1 MTVHLGAL
9 HTEVCFLWYPWSIF
23 ELGDGGR
30 SEFRERRRCVYVVVW
45 GRDTYEPHACL
56 MEPMGPKTEV

>member
-30 SEFRERRRCVYVVVW
+30 SEFREREEGVCMWWCGGGIR
-45 GRDTYEPHACL
+45 
-56 MEPMGPKTEV
+56 MSPMLV